1 MQRASE
7 LYRGRGLAVVTVAI
21 DTDPQRTVTPF
32 VRERGVR
39 LPVTEDSDA
48 RLQQQFGMRGHPSF
62 VFIDRDGRIVGTAL
76 GYHDWLAPPGRAFLD
91 GFTGD
96 APR

>member
-1 MQRASE
+1 VQRASD
-7 LYRGRGLAVVTVAI
+7 LYRDRGLAVVTVAI
-21 DTDPQRTVTPF
+21 DTDPQRTVPPF

-39 LPVTEDSDA
+39 LPVTEDPDG

-62 VFIDRDGRIVGTAL
+62 VFIDREGRIVGTAL
-76 GYHDWLAPPGRAFLD
+76 GYRDWLSPAGRAFFD
-91 GFTGD
+91 AFTGG